1 MTRHDIYEELAAGFA
16 LDALD
21 PDDEALFI
29 THLAGCA
36 RCAADLMRHRT
47 VAADLAFAVDGIDP
61 IPFPFE
67 LASIPQDAPA
77 SVVPITAAR
86 SARSRTRWIASAAA
100 GVVVLAGVGIGGFAA
115 GHRGRPT
122 QAIDG
127 VVFAQPLLD
136 GTGAA
141 RGELVV
147 KDGQATLTATL
158 PKVKGEGR
166 WYVVWDV
173 KGASATA
180 VRGFTANG
188 SKLTVPLGA
197 WHPGDGAAVSLEAD
211 GVVPVGAPNAHTK
224 MVLTPSVVS
233 SS

>member
-21 PDDEALFI
+21 AEDEALFI
-29 THLAGCA
+29 AHLAGCA
-36 RCAADLMRHRT
+36 RCAADLVRHRT

-61 IPFPFE
+61 MPFPFDLGSVPQE
-67 LASIPQDAPA
+67 AMAPVVSLAA
-77 SVVPITAAR
+77 VR
-86 SARSRTRWIASAAA
+86 SRRTRWLAAA
-100 GVVVLAGVGIGGFAA
+100 AAVVMLAGVGIGGFAA
-115 GHRGRPT
+115 GHHSKGTPALA
-122 QAIDG
+122 QPG
-127 VVFAQPLLD
+127 VIAQPLLD
-136 GTGAA
+136 RTGAPL
-141 RGELVV
+141 GELVV

-158 PKVKGEGR
+158 PKVKAQGR

-173 KGASATA
+173 RGASTTA
-180 VRGFTANG
+180 VRGFTGTG

-197 WHPGDGAAVSLEAD
+197 WQPGDAAAVSLEAD
-211 GVVPVGAPNAHTK
+211 GVIPAHGTT